1 MVKIVDGTLA
11 LGSQLLG
18 GAAEDDEGRALKFQS
33 VEGAIIPT
41 YSTRMNTTDGSGIV
55 KIYTFSL
62 EDTPIRVS
70 VIRKTVEEI
79 KAEEEQA
86 AAVAKKA
93 AEDEAAAQRRSK
105 ALQETQQTFTKTEK
119 AFKTVSAANKPNKK

>member
-70 VIRKTVEEI
+70 VIRKTAEEI

-86 AAVAKKA
+86 VTAAKKEA
-93 AEDEAAAQRRSK
+93 DEAAAQRRSK

>member
-70 VIRKTVEEI
+70 VIRKTAEEI

-86 AAVAKKA
+86 VTAAKKEA
-93 AEDEAAAQRRSK
+93 DEAAAQRRSK

-119 AFKTVSAANKPNKK
+119 AFKTVSAPQKSNNKK